1 MGDAKPSGLN
11 EYGALERVAL
21 RHPRAAFGGPEA
33 IAATWRAL
41 GYGAAPDFARA
52 CADYDRFAAILA
64 DAGAAVDFL
73 PAGNGLTLDSLYVRD
88 AALIAPRGITPGG
101 TAPGGI
107 VLANMGKAARDG
119 EPEAM
124 AAACQALGLSVAGR
138 IAGDGRLEGGD
149 VIWLDEATCAVGQ
162 GYRTNAAGI
171 GQLKTILGPEAE
183 VTVVPLPHYKG
194 PHDVFHLMSIISPLD
209 HDLAL
214 VHAPLMPVPFRDWL
228 LARGIRLVEVAEA
241 EFETLGCNALALAPR
256 RCLMTE
262 GNPQTRAR
270 LEAAGCEV
278 LTYAATEI
286 SLKGQGGPTCLT
298 RPLVRG

>member
-1 MGDAKPSGLN
+1 MASGADRLGLATNLGLN

-21 RHPRAAFGGPEA
+21 RHPRAAFGDRQA
-33 IAATWRAL
+33 VAASWRAL

-64 DAGAAVDFL
+64 EAGAEIDFL

-88 AALIAPRGITPGG
+88 AALV
-101 TAPGGI
+101 APGGI
-107 VLANMGKAARDG
+107 LLANMGKAARAG

-124 AAACQALGLSVAGR
+124 GAACGALGLSVAGR
-138 IAGDGRLEGGD
+138 ITGDGRIEGGD
-149 VIWLDEATCAVGQ
+149 LVWFDEATCAVAR
-162 GYRTNAAGI
+162 GYRTNDEGI
-171 GQLKTILGPEAE
+171 AQLGAILGSGVE
-183 VTVVPLPHYKG
+183 VIVVPLPHYKG
-194 PHDVFHLMSIISPLD
+194 PGDVFHLMSIVSPLD
-209 HDLAL
+209 SDLAL

-228 LARGIRLVEVAEA
+228 LARGIELVEVVEA
-241 EFETLGCNALALAPR
+241 EFETLGCNVLALAPR
-256 RCLMTE
+256 RCLMAE
-262 GNPQTRAR
+262 GNPKTRAR

-278 LTYAATEI
+278 LTYDASEI

>member
-1 MGDAKPSGLN
+1 MGNANRPGLNESGLN

-33 IAATWRAL
+33 IAARWRAL
-41 GYGAAPDFARA
+41 GYRAAPDFARA

-64 DAGAAVDFL
+64 DAGAAIDYL

-88 AALIAPRGITPGG
+88 AALMT
-101 TAPGGI
+101 PGGI

-124 AAACQALGLSVAGR
+124 GAACQALGLSVAGR
-138 IAGDGRLEGGD
+138 ITGAGRLEGGD
-149 VIWLDEATCAVGQ
+149 VIWLDQATCAVGE

-171 GQLKTILGPEAE
+171 GQLKAILGPGVE
-183 VTVVPLPHYKG
+183 VIVVPLPHYQG
-194 PHDVFHLMSIISPLD
+194 PDDVFHLMSIISPPD
-209 HDLAL
+209 ADLAL
-214 VHAPLMPVPFRDWL
+214 VHAPLMPVVFREWL
-228 LARGIRLVEVAEA
+228 LARGVTLVEVAED

-256 RCLMTE
+256 RCLMAE
-262 GNPQTRAR
+262 GNPKTRRR
-270 LEAAGCEV
+270 LEAEGCEV
-278 LTYAATEI
+278 LTYDGAEI
-286 SLKGQGGPTCLT
+286 SVKGQGGPTCLT

>member
-1 MGDAKPSGLN
+1 MASGADSLGFN
-11 EYGALERVAL
+11 EYGALKSVAL
-21 RHPRAAFGGPEA
+21 RHPRAAFGDRQAVEA
-33 IAATWRAL
+33 SWRGL
-41 GYGAAPDFARA
+41 GYGTAPDFARA

-64 DAGAAVDFL
+64 EAGAAIDFL

-88 AALIAPRGITPGG
+88 AALT
-101 TAPGGI
+101 TPGGI

-124 AAACQALGLSVAGR
+124 GAACRALGLTVAGR

-149 VIWLDEATCAVGQ
+149 AIWLDEATCALGQ

-171 GQLKTILGPEAE
+171 GQLAELLGPEVEAI
-183 VTVVPLPHYKG
+183 VVPLPHYKG

-209 HDLAL
+209 ADLAL
-214 VHAPLMPVPFRDWL
+214 VHSPLMPVPFRDFL
-228 LARGIRLVEVAEA
+228 LARGIELVEVAA
-241 EFETLGCNALALAPR
+241 DEFETLGCNALALGPR
-256 RCLMTE
+256 RCLMAE

-278 LTYAATEI
+278 LTYDGAEI
-286 SLKGQGGPTCLT
+286 SMKGQGGPTCLT